1 MRREKRET
9 GFGDASQIGDGSSR
23 KVRRLA
29 AFSRVSH

>member
-1 MRREKRET
+1 MGREKRET

-23 KVRRLA
+23 KVRRLT